1 MIENG
6 DHKSLD
12 ALALTVPPKITEHI
26 QSAKAHLDEL
36 LSIIP
41 DTPKTDDGLRMVKRI
56 RADLRKEFDQMETQR
71 KEIKRA
77 LLAPYDAAM
86 EKYAVDIGKPYR
98 AADQL
103 LADWVDSYESD
114 IKHACELRLR
124 AYHSELCEAYGLDFV
139 PYGACAPKITMAL
152 ARQKEPIAAMES
164 IRFFLLRV
172 SSDLDTI
179 MSLPDSEAVYAEFRQ
194 SLNLTEAIHTVAA
207 RRAAQAE
214 AQAQLAARAESAQ
227 EKAQA
232 AAQLLSAAPELQE
245 QEEIFSLSFRAR
257 GNLQALRAMKAFALS
272 QGITLEEIEENDY
285 DK

>member
-6 DHKSLD
+6 DHKALD
-12 ALALTVPPKITEHI
+12 TLALTVPPKITEHI

-41 DTPKTDDGLRMVKRI
+41 DTPKTDDGLRLVKRI

-71 KEIKRA
+71 KEIKKA

-86 EKYAVDIGKPYR
+86 EKYAAGIEKPYR
-98 AADQL
+98 AADRI

-124 AYHSELCEAYGLDFV
+124 AYHRELCDVYGLDFV
-139 PYGACAPKITMAL
+139 PYEACAPKITMDL
-152 ARQKEPIAAMES
+152 ARKKEPDAAMES
-164 IRFFLLRV
+164 IHAFLQQV
-172 SSDLDTI
+172 SFNLDTT
-179 MSLPDSEAVYAEFRQ
+179 MCLPDSEAVYAEYRQ
-194 SLNLTEAIHTVAA
+194 SLNLPQAIHTVQA

-214 AQAQLAARAESAQ
+214 AQNQLSARAESAQ
-227 EKAQA
+227 EKAQE

-257 GNLQALRAMKAFALS
+257 GNLQSLRAMKAFALS
-272 QGITLEEIEENDY
+272 QGITLEEIKENDY
-285 DK
+285 DQ